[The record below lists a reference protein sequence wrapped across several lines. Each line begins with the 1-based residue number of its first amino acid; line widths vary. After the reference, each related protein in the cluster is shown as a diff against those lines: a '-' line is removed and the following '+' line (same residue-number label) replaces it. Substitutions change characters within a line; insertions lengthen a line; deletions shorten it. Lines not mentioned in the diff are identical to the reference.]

1 MSKHLPHVAF
11 NLNNVGKESQK
22 KRENIKKKK
31 LAGQSCKGCKMN
43 HSH

>member
-11 NLNNVGKESQK
+11 NLNNVRKESQK
-22 KRENIKKKK
+22 KEKTKKKK

-43 HSH
+43 HPH

>member
-11 NLNNVGKESQK
+11 NLNNVRKESPK
-22 KRENIKKKK
+22 KEKTKKK